1 MHGARRRGVALWEKS
16 RSLALLG
23 MTNQEFGRQ
32 VFGLAGRLPSFV
44 RASPFLRQGT
54 REGGPYN
61 GVEHLVGVQDGATG
75 YSRTMAALAEGTSR
89 RISL

>member
-44 RASPFLRQGT
+44 GASPFLRQGT
-54 REGGPYN
+54 REDGPYN
-61 GVEHLVGVQDGATG
+61 GCRAFGRRAGWRDWL
-75 YSRTMAALAEGTSR
+75 LADYGGFG
-89 RISL
+89 